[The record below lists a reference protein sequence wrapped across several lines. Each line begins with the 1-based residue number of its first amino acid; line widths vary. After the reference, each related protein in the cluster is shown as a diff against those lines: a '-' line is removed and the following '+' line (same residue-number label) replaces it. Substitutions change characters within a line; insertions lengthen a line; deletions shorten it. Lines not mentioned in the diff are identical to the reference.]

1 LSLNNISENMS
12 IAENLK
18 SVKQDL
24 PKHVDLVAISKTKP
38 NEAIMEAYEAGQKV
52 FGENRVQELTQKHE
66 ELPKNIKWHMVGHLQ
81 SNKVKYIA
89 PFVHLIHGVDKP
101 KLIKEIDKQ
110 AKKHD
115 RVIDVLLQ
123 FHIAE
128 EETKFGFN
136 YEEAEEMLSN
146 PKFKEYENVRVCGV
160 MGMATFTDDE
170 EQIRKEFKQ
179 LAQFFQQL
187 KNNYFKNSEYF
198 KEISMGMT
206 NDYKIAIEEGAT
218 LVRIGSLIF
227 GKRNYH

>member
-1 LSLNNISENMS
+1 MS

-18 SVKQDL
+18 NVKQEL
-24 PKHVDLVAISKTKP
+24 PENVRLVAISKTKP
-38 NEAIMEAYEAGQKV
+38 DEAILEAYEAGQKV

-66 ELPKNIKWHMVGHLQ
+66 ELPKDIKWHMVGHLQ

-89 PFVHLIHGVDKP
+89 PFVNLIHGIDKA
-101 KLIKEIDKQ
+101 KLIKEINKQ
-110 AKKHD
+110 AKKHN

-136 YEEAEEMLSN
+136 YEEAEEMMKN
-146 PKFKEYENVRVCGV
+146 PKFKEYENVRICGV

-170 EQIRKEFKQ
+170 KQIRKEFKQ
-179 LAQFFQQL
+179 LAQFFHQL
-187 KNNYFKNSEYF
+187 KSNYFKDSESF

-227 GKRNYH
+227 GKRNNH

>member
-1 LSLNNISENMS
+1 MS

>member
-1 LSLNNISENMS
+1 MS

-18 SVKQDL
+18 NIKQELPESVR
-24 PKHVDLVAISKTKP
+24 LVAISKTKP
-38 NEAIMEAYEAGQKV
+38 NEAILEAYEAGQRG
-52 FGENRVQELTQKHE
+52 FGENRVQELTQKYE
-66 ELPKNIKWHMVGHLQ
+66 ELPKDIEWHMVGHLQ

-89 PFVHLIHGVDKP
+89 PFVHLIHGVDKT
-101 KLIKEIDKQ
+101 KLINEINKQ
-110 AKKHD
+110 AKKNN

-136 YEEAEEMLSN
+136 YEEAQEMLKN
-146 PKFKEYENVRVCGV
+146 PKFKEYENVRICGV
-160 MGMATFTDDE
+160 MGMATFTDNE
-170 EQIRKEFKQ
+170 KQIKKEFNQ

-187 KNNYFKNSEYF
+187 KSNYFKDSEYF

-227 GKRNYH
+227 GKRNNH

>member
-1 LSLNNISENMS
+1 MS
-12 IAENLK
+12 IADNLK
-18 SVKQDL
+18 NIKQEL
-24 PKHVDLVAISKTKP
+24 PENVQLVAISKTKP
-38 NEAIMEAYEAGQKV
+38 NEAILEAYEAGQIV
-52 FGENRVQELTQKHE
+52 FGENRVQELTQKYE
-66 ELPKNIKWHMVGHLQ
+66 ELPKDIKWHMVGHLQ

-89 PFVHLIHGVDKP
+89 PFVHLIHGVDKA

-110 AKKHD
+110 AKKHN

-146 PKFKEYENVRVCGV
+146 PKFKEYKNVQICGV

-187 KNNYFKNSEYF
+187 KSNYFKDSGHF

-227 GKRNYH
+227 GKRNNH